1 MSLLAPLTFPLHGS
15 RLIEASA
22 GTGKTWTIA
31 ALYVR
36 LVLGHGG
43 EHAYR
48 RPLLP
53 ADILVM
59 TFTRAATRELSNRVR
74 ERLIE
79 AAAYFR
85 GQSDKQDGYLD
96 ALLESYPSHE
106 ERQQAAHR
114 LMLAAE
120 TMDEAAIFTID
131 AWCQR
136 MLREHAFDSG
146 SLFDEELVSDE
157 GALFE
162 DAAHDYWR
170 QHVYPL
176 KEAALEQLLGCWPDV
191 EALKRSVR
199 ELSRRSEFL
208 AEADSAHTGLAGHAA
223 PLEPLEPLDAL
234 ITRVLR
240 FQRSQ
245 LLELKDGWSERA
257 NRMEQW
263 IAQQRE
269 AAPKCFNG
277 VKMKPE
283 TLVKWF
289 DGLRTWAEDDYQV
302 LPDIS
307 DTAWRRLTPEG
318 IGDACS
324 KGFMPAIPDDF
335 EATAL
340 LAAGLKDIEP
350 LAHPLYRHAAAAI
363 ARRMAE
369 LKRRTRQFG
378 FADMLERLRA
388 ALLGENGAALRKRIT
403 EQYPVAMV
411 DEFQDTAPIQY
422 QIFDL
427 LYRVAANEADTG
439 LFLIGD
445 PKQSIYGF
453 RGADIHSYLSARLA
467 TEGRHYQ
474 LATNFRSTAALVAA
488 VNQVFLHAEGAAPG
502 EGLARGAFRF
512 RKADGSNPLPFDA
525 VGANG
530 RKERLVGALGQVEAL
545 TVSCSVAD
553 DMKADAYREFF
564 AWHCAEHITAML
576 NDPHAGFEGP
586 EGFKR
591 LQPADIAVLVR
602 DGKEAAAIR
611 RALQRRKVISV
622 YLSDKDSVLESE
634 EAGDVLRWLSALARP
649 LDGGLAR
656 AAFATR
662 TAGLP
667 LAELARLSAD
677 ELAWEGRLEQLKA
690 LHVVWQRQGVL
701 AMLRRFIHELN
712 LPATLLAQAG
722 GERRLTNLLH
732 LAELLQS
739 ASRQLDGEQALI
751 RWLAEQVEGGGE
763 GGDERVLRLE
773 SDAELVQVVTVHK
786 SKGLEYP
793 LVYLPF
799 ATTARKV
806 DRRNRSFFEYAGED
820 GKRRIDMSLSDEA
833 LAAAEAA
840 RLEEDLRLL
849 YVALTRP
856 RHFLWLGVAARGASA
871 LHDSALG
878 YLLTGG
884 EPLPGTEL
892 LARWEQVKGG
902 CDAISVRALE
912 QAGALTVLNR
922 VEQRPELVDAQRFEG
937 DFERDWSVGS
947 FTSLARRGN
956 GPGAYSGA
964 LASGHAAPAS
974 EAGHPAAS
982 GGHAGAYSGAA
993 GVSGALG
1000 ALSTLDAAGPA
1011 GAARGLG
1018 AAATAAAGYDA
1029 ALAAPFDALASGS
1042 TGSRHVPR
1050 SSGAEKLL
1058 EGLDAPPILRPED
1071 APWHRFPRGSVP
1083 GNFLHEQLEWMGQE
1097 GFGEVHDPHFE
1108 ARLLRRIERAGWSNR
1123 ADDTLAWLRAI
1134 ATTPLPQLGASLSEL
1149 DAVLPE
1155 MEFWFPSERLSTGAL
1170 DRLCRRHLL
1179 RGVARPTLPE
1189 RQLHGML
1196 KGFTDLV
1203 FEHQGRYWVL
1213 DYKSNAL
1220 GAGDASYQ
1228 TPSLAAGMAEHRYDI
1243 QGAIYMQAL
1252 HRLLRNRM
1260 DDAYDPAQHLGGA
1273 IFFFLRGVGNAQT
1286 RGCYLLEPEAA
1297 LLDGLDELL
1306 NEAPQLEHT
1315 HEN

>member
-43 EHAYR
+43 GQAYA

-85 GQSDKQDGYLD
+85 GQSDKVDGYLD
-96 ALLESYPSHE
+96 ALLEAYPSHE

-176 KEAALEQLLGCWPDV
+176 KENTLEQLLRCWPDV
-191 EALKRSVR
+191 EALKRSVK

-208 AEADSAHTGLAGHAA
+208 ADTGAAGAAASAAA
-223 PLEPLEPLDAL
+223 PAEALDAL
-234 ITRVLR
+234 ILRVLR
-240 FQRSQ
+240 VQRAQ
-245 LLELKDGWSERA
+245 LLELKDGWGERA
-257 NRMEQW
+257 NRMELW

-269 AAPKCFNG
+269 GAPKCFNG

-283 TLVKWF
+283 NLARWF
-289 DGLRTWAEDDYQV
+289 DGLRAWAQDDYLV
-302 LPDIS
+302 LPEIS
-307 DTAWRRLTPEG
+307 DTAWRRLTPDG
-318 IGDACS
+318 IADACS
-324 KGFMPAIPDDF
+324 KGYSPAIPDDF
-335 EATAL
+335 DAIAL
-340 LAAGLKDIEP
+340 LAEGLKAIEP
-350 LAHPLYRHAAAAI
+350 MAHPLYRHAATAI

-388 ALLGENGAALRKRIT
+388 ALLGKNGAALRKRIT
-403 EQYPVAMV
+403 EQYPIAMV

-427 LYRVAANEADTG
+427 LYRVAANDAETG

-474 LATNFRSTAALVAA
+474 LGTNFRSTAALVQA
-488 VNQVFLHAEGAAPG
+488 VNQVFLHAEGSG
-502 EGLARGAFRF
+502 QREGLARGAFRF
-512 RKADGSNPLPFDA
+512 RKLDGSNPLPFDA

-530 RKERLVGALGQVEAL
+530 RKETLVGAQGQVEAL
-545 TVSCSVAD
+545 MVSCSLAD
-553 DMKADAYREFF
+553 DMKADGYREFF

-576 NDPHAGFEGP
+576 NDPQAGFDGP
-586 EGFKR
+586 DGLQR

-602 DGKEAAAIR
+602 DGKEASAIR
-611 RALQRRKVISV
+611 RALQRRKVSSV

-634 EAGDVLRWLSALARP
+634 EAADVLRWLSALANP
-649 LDGGLAR
+649 LDGTLAR

-662 TAGLP
+662 TAGLA
-667 LAELARLSAD
+667 LGELARLSAD
-677 ELAWEGRLEQLKA
+677 ELAWEARVEQLKA

-712 LPATLLAQAG
+712 LPAALLQEAG

-739 ASRQLDGEQALI
+739 ASRHLDGEQALI

-806 DRRNRSFFEYAGED
+806 DRRNRSFFEYTGED
-820 GKRRIDMSLSDEA
+820 GQRRIDMSLSDEA

-884 EPLPGTEL
+884 EPLPGAEL
-892 LARWEQVKGG
+892 LVRWEQVRGD
-902 CDAISVRALE
+902 CAAISVRGLE
-912 QAGALTVLNR
+912 AAGALTVLNR
-922 VEQRPELVDAQRFEG
+922 VEQRPQLVDAQRFEG

-956 GPGAYSGA
+956 APGAAGYAGNAGGAGNASHAAAAPAPGHATAHPAPGNAAARHASQATQASQAPHVSTAGAPSLPGSSASWAGPGAPSGP
-964 LASGHAAPAS
+964 S
-974 EAGHPAAS
+974 
-982 GGHAGAYSGAA
+982 Y
-993 GVSGALG
+993 
-1000 ALSTLDAAGPA
+1000 
-1011 GAARGLG
+1011 
-1018 AAATAAAGYDA
+1018 
-1029 ALAAPFDALASGS
+1029 
-1042 TGSRHVPR
+1042 VPR
-1050 SSGAEKLL
+1050 SSAEEKLL
-1058 EGLDAPPILRPED
+1058 EGLDAPAATRTED

-1097 GFGEVHDPHFE
+1097 GFGEVHDANFD
-1108 ARLLRRIERAGWSNR
+1108 ARLLRRIERAGWANR
-1123 ADDTLAWLRAI
+1123 QEDTVAWLRAI
-1134 ATTPLPQLGASLSEL
+1134 ATTDVPQLGAALCEL
-1149 DAVLPE
+1149 TAVLPE

-1179 RGVARPTLPE
+1179 HGVARPALPE

-1196 KGFTDLV
+1196 KGFADLV

-1220 GAGDASYQ
+1220 GAGDAAYHTQ
-1228 TPSLAAGMAEHRYDI
+1228 ALAAGMAEHRYDI

-1260 DDAYDPAQHLGGA
+1260 GEAYDPAQHLGGA
-1273 IFFFLRGVGNAQT
+1273 IFFFLRGIGHAPT
-1286 RGCYLLEPEAA
+1286 RGCYLLEPEPD
-1297 LLDGLDELL
+1297 LLNGLDELL
-1306 NEAPQLEHT
+1306 NEAPQLEQDH
-1315 HEN
+1315 